1 MWVKTK
7 TSYLTAKSNKVNDIQ
22 PPRFRH
28 ATRGQN
34 EIFGGWVFLKL
45 TDTNSLAALQA
56 ALFSLTHS
64 VLISPDE
71 SKTFFLELKNNI
83 KIYIIA
89 HLRTEKNTTNHICS
103 FKKHTHTHTLTK
115 RHTDGASVPTGLGE
129 VFIAVK
135 KKKKSWEIVWVEQAE
150 SGSPGS
156 GRCVFLILYKSQV
169 LW

>member
-1 MWVKTK
+1 MGENKNVLSDGKKQQSERHSASEVPSRHPRTEWNLWWVG
-7 TSYLTAKSNKVNDIQ
+7 
-22 PPRFRH
+22 FF
-28 ATRGQN
+28 
-34 EIFGGWVFLKL
+34 EIDRYKL
-45 TDTNSLAALQA
+45 SSSLE

-156 GRCVFLILYKSQV
+156 GRCVILILYKSQV